1 MTALPALDSSQGPVL
16 AATQM
21 SKHFAA
27 SRGMRTIVGHRRVVH
42 AVDDASIAL
51 APGEIVAVVG
61 ESGSGKTTLGRLM
74 SRLELPTSGSLQ
86 LDGKPVPVA
95 GARSMRPFRRR
106 VQVVFQDPYASL
118 NAAHKV
124 GYHLER
130 PLVLHKIA
138 QPGADARIKAIELL
152 ERVGLSPGSQ
162 FVDRFPQQLS
172 GGQRQRVAIARA
184 LATSPKVIIADEP
197 VASLDVSSRLSVLNL
212 FASIARDGASLLY
225 ITHDIASARYF
236 ADRIVV
242 MYAGQIIEQGPAEDV
257 VSDPLHP
264 YTRLLISSAP
274 DPDRRNEGRRSPE
287 RSKEIASLIT
297 PPSGCRFHPRCPHA
311 MDVCSRQ
318 APSDSDPRP
327 HRKVACWL
335 HAEQPAEPRASA

>member
-1 MTALPALDSSQGPVL
+1 MR
-16 AATQM
+16 
-21 SKHFAA
+21 KHFAA
-27 SRGMRTIVGHRRVVH
+27 ARGPRTMVGQRRVVH
-42 AVDDASIAL
+42 AVEDTSVVL

-86 LDGKPVPVA
+86 LNGQPVPTG
-95 GARSMRPFRRR
+95 GARSLRAFRRR

-130 PLVLHKIA
+130 PLLLHKIA
-138 QPGADARIKAIELL
+138 PSRPAARAMATDLL
-152 ERVGLSPGSQ
+152 ERVGLKPGNQ
-162 FVDRFPQQLS
+162 FIDRFPQQLS

-184 LATSPKVIIADEP
+184 LATRPAAIIADEP
-197 VASLDVSSRLSVLNL
+197 VASLDVSSRLSILNL

-236 ADRIVV
+236 ADRIMV
-242 MYAGQIIEQGPAEDV
+242 MYAGQIVEQGAAEDV
-257 VSDPLHP
+257 VSNPLHP
-264 YTRLLISSAP
+264 YTRLLVDSAP
-274 DPDRRNEGRRSPE
+274 DPDRRGEDRRSPARAE
-287 RSKEIASLIT
+287 EIASLIT

-311 MDVCSRQ
+311 MPICSQ
-318 APSDSDPRP
+318 QEPPDFSPFP
-327 HRKVACWL
+327 HRHAACWL
-335 HAEQPAEPRASA
+335 HADQDIPPSAPPTPEGTS